1 MSLEEWVAAKLLRP
15 EPSSADEI
23 RGMLEVGERSL
34 KDARVEAISDDLRFT
49 AAYTAVLTAAN
60 IALRATGYRVP
71 PQSGHHLRALD
82 SLAETM
88 GADGRLIRKLKA
100 FAVKRGQ
107 ATYDFAGAISQQE
120 LGSIITT
127 AEDLHKTAMQW
138 LKEKHADLLK
148 G

>member
-1 MSLEEWVAAKLLRP
+1 M
-15 EPSSADEI
+15 
-23 RGMLEVGERSL
+23 
-34 KDARVEAISDDLRFT
+34 
-49 AAYTAVLTAAN
+49 
-60 IALRATGYRVP
+60 P

-120 LGSIITT
+120 LQSIITT
-127 AEDLHKTAMQW
+127 AEDLHKTVMRW